1 MNSADKKEL
10 MDLFDER
17 YVRKNDCSERHK
29 ETDEKINEISIMM
42 AKNTTQLGIL
52 MKLGYVTI
60 GALITLLATQLGS
73 LIFK

>member
-1 MNSADKKEL
+1 MDNKDYKEL

-29 ETDEKINEISIMM
+29 ETDEKINEISITQ
-42 AKNTTQLGIL
+42 AKNTTQLSIL
-52 MKLGYVTI
+52 LKIGFATI

>member
-1 MNSADKKEL
+1 MTSADKKEL

-29 ETDEKINEISIMM
+29 ETDDKINEISITI

-73 LIFK
+73 LVFK